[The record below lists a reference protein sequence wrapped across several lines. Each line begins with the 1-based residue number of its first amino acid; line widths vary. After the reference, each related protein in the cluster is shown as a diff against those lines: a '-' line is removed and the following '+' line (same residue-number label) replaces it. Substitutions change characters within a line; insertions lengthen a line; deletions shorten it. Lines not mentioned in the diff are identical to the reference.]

1 MINLIP
7 PHAKSSIV
15 REYWF
20 RVVSVWLFI
29 LSAVTLIIAALLIP
43 VYVLITTQIAA
54 YAESAEVAIS
64 EVNKFDLSS
73 AALVRA
79 SQDAVKIVKMQD
91 DPRFTEYI
99 TLFQSLENRAVSIH
113 RYEFSLEGD
122 TIAPIIIAGT
132 AETRQ
137 ALADFR
143 EALLTNER
151 IATVV
156 LPISNLAQDKDIDF
170 TITVTMK

>member
-7 PHAKSSIV
+7 PHAKSSII

-29 LSAVTLIIAALLIP
+29 VSAVTLIITALLIP
-43 VYVLITTQIAA
+43 VYVLINTQITA
-54 YAESAEVAIS
+54 YAESAEAAIS

-73 AALVRA
+73 SALVRA

-99 TLFQSLENRAVSIH
+99 SLFQSLENSAVSIN
-113 RYEFSLEGD
+113 RFEFAKDGD
-122 TIAPIIIAGT
+122 TVAPITIAGK

-137 ALADFR
+137 SLADFR

-156 LPISNLAQDKDIDF
+156 LPISFLVQDKDIEVTF
-170 TITVTMK
+170 TISMH